1 MTILSPA
8 VQKRT
13 FNPYLKRALVFLVII
28 YSIFARLSLLQTD
41 RGDLLA
47 DEAFTGLLA
56 TDIRAGYFP
65 LLINEIGY
73 TAPIESYI
81 YAPLISL
88 FGLSMT
94 SLKMTSTLLWLVAGL
109 IVIIRMRNVLG
120 KAGATLAGF
129 VIWLPM
135 GSLLVI
141 SFRAYAG
148 YSSGLV
154 TFALMFTVAFQ
165 IVNQT
170 TVTSSP
176 WQVLAIG
183 YLFGILIW
191 IHPVFLAVSIPTV
204 TVVALKE
211 RFSINHWFFPTAVG
225 SLIGALPLLA
235 WNFKNGF
242 SSFSQPAQSSEGF
255 LTRLLGIIFEVFPRI
270 LGTRTYGNRWI
281 FSPPMTVLMLSISV
295 LLISAGIRS
304 IFKQNRY
311 SGALLLV
318 TLLTGP
324 LILAFLNNASF
335 TDDGRYGIIFVVP
348 IAIAIGANMTSE
360 KISTTNRNFIFALVS
375 WMLSVSVPWTLF
387 GTTKI
392 EEDPN
397 ARTIQIIEILS
408 EYDIEF
414 LSGYYWEVL
423 PVEYMSNQQI
433 KTASSGHPPVVLRP
447 LSEDFVRS
455 QDENELAF
463 LYLRSDVDPPLKGPA
478 FVYKKIELGK
488 LQLYVPKDAL

>member
-1 MTILSPA
+1 MTILS
-8 VQKRT
+8 RT
-13 FNPYLKRALVFLVII
+13 EHKSRFSPYLRHALIFFVIT
-28 YSIFARLSLLQTD
+28 YSIFARLNLLQTD

-81 YAPLISL
+81 FAPLISL
-88 FGLSMT
+88 FGLSIT
-94 SLKMTSTLLWLVAGL
+94 SLKMTSTFLWFVAGL
-109 IVIIRMRNVLG
+109 IVIIRMRNFLG

-154 TFALMFTVAFQ
+154 VYALMFTLAFQ
-165 IVNQT
+165 IVDQMT
-170 TVTSSP
+170 ARSSP
-176 WQVLAIG
+176 WELLAIG
-183 YLFGILIW
+183 YLFGFLIW

-204 TVVALKE
+204 AVVALKE
-211 RFSINHWFFPTAVG
+211 RFSLSHWFFPTAVG
-225 SLIGALPLLA
+225 SLIGSLPLLA

-242 SSFSQPAQSSEGF
+242 ASFSQPAQSSEGF
-255 LTRLLGIIFEVFPRI
+255 FTRLLGIIFEVFPRI

-281 FSPPMTVLMLSISV
+281 FSPLLTVLMLSISV
-295 LLISAGIRS
+295 LLISVGIRS

-311 SGALLLV
+311 SGSLLLV

-335 TDDGRYGIIFVVP
+335 TDDGRYGIVFVVP
-348 IAIAIGANMTSE
+348 ISIAVGANMTSG
-360 KISTTNRNFIFALVS
+360 KISTTNRNFIFTLAS
-375 WMLSVSVPWTLF
+375 WLLSVSVPWTLL
-387 GTTKI
+387 GTTKVQ
-392 EEDPN
+392 EDPN
-397 ARTIQIIEILS
+397 ARTIQIIEILNES
-408 EYDIEF
+408 DIEF

-423 PVEYMSNQQI
+423 PVEYLSDQQI

-447 LSEDFVRS
+447 VSEAFVRS
-455 QDENELAF
+455 QDEDELAF

-478 FVYKKIELGK
+478 FLYKNIEVGV
-488 LQLYVPKDAL
+488 LQLYVPKDSL